1 MSDHIL
7 NHFNKLKAKGLNID
21 ITRGKPESKQLDLS
35 NELLSMNIAPYSG
48 GVDLRNYGEPLG
60 LKEARMLGSDLL
72 DAPVENIITGEQSS
86 LLLSYQFLLSH
97 YLFGKNT
104 AWKDLDKPKF
114 ICPVPGF
121 DRHFRMFEDLGLE
134 MISVPLSEQG
144 VDIKSL
150 RKVLNQEKNIVGM
163 ICVPRHSNP
172 SGEVYSDQNI
182 LDIFEATTDYS
193 DDFIVLFDNAY
204 LVHDFLPTSKQS
216 SIWELADKSNALHQ
230 AVCVT
235 SFSKVTFGGGG
246 LSFLAAA
253 EKNLELIK
261 RIRTSMV
268 ICPDKINQQKH
279 IEFFKDKD
287 AIIEHMKK
295 HADLVRPKF
304 ETAYSILESI
314 PSDYGTY
321 SKPTGGYFITYV
333 TKKPIATR
341 VVGLCKDAGVLI
353 TPAGATFP
361 YGKDPLNNTIRIA
374 PTFVNEADLK
384 LAMDIFISAVQIAHS
399 DYSI

>member
-1 MSDHIL
+1 MSDYIL

-35 NELLSMNIAPYSG
+35 NELLSMDIEPYLG
-48 GVDLRNYGEPLG
+48 DVDLRNYGEPLG
-60 LKEARMLGSDLL
+60 LKEARILGSNLL
-72 DAPVENIITGEQSS
+72 NTPVDNIITGEQSS

-97 YLFGKNT
+97 YLFGSKI
-104 AWKDLDKPKF
+104 AWKDLDNPKF

-134 MISVPLSEQG
+134 MISVPLLDQG
-144 VDIKSL
+144 VDIQSL
-150 RKVLNQEKNIVGM
+150 RKILNQEKDIVGM

-182 LDIFEATTDYS
+182 LDIFEATTSYS
-193 DDFIVLFDNAY
+193 DNFVVLFDNAY
-204 LVHDFLPTSKQS
+204 LVHDFLPTNEQS
-216 SIWELADKSNALHQ
+216 PIWELANKSNALHQ

-246 LSFLAAA
+246 LSFLGAA

-261 RIRTSMV
+261 RIRASMV
-268 ICPDKINQQKH
+268 ICPDKINQKRH
-279 IEFFKDKD
+279 LDFFKDKD
-287 AIIEHMKK
+287 AIIRHMKK

-304 ETAYSILESI
+304 ETAYAILESI
-314 PSDYGTY
+314 SSDYGTF

-333 TKKPIATR
+333 TKKPIATK
-341 VVGLCKDAGVLI
+341 VVELCKEAGVLI

-361 YGKDPLNNTIRIA
+361 YGDDPLNNTIRIA
-374 PTFVNEADLK
+374 PTFVNEEDLK
-384 LAMDIFISAVQIAHS
+384 LAIDVFISSVQIAHNEQLV
-399 DYSI
+399 

>member
-1 MSDHIL
+1 
-7 NHFNKLKAKGLNID
+7 
-21 ITRGKPESKQLDLS
+21 
-35 NELLSMNIAPYSG
+35 
-48 GVDLRNYGEPLG
+48 
-60 LKEARMLGSDLL
+60 
-72 DAPVENIITGEQSS
+72 
-86 LLLSYQFLLSH
+86 
-97 YLFGKNT
+97 
-104 AWKDLDKPKF
+104 
-114 ICPVPGF
+114 
-121 DRHFRMFEDLGLE
+121 
-134 MISVPLSEQG
+134 
-144 VDIKSL
+144 
-150 RKVLNQEKNIVGM
+150 M

-182 LDIFEATTDYS
+182 SDIFEATTDYS

-341 VVGLCKDAGVLI
+341 VVELCKDAGVLI

>member
-216 SIWELADKSNALHQ
+216 SI
-230 AVCVT
+230 
-235 SFSKVTFGGGG
+235 
-246 LSFLAAA
+246 
-253 EKNLELIK
+253 
-261 RIRTSMV
+261 
-268 ICPDKINQQKH
+268 
-279 IEFFKDKD
+279 
-287 AIIEHMKK
+287 
-295 HADLVRPKF
+295 
-304 ETAYSILESI
+304 
-314 PSDYGTY
+314 
-321 SKPTGGYFITYV
+321 
-333 TKKPIATR
+333 
-341 VVGLCKDAGVLI
+341 
-353 TPAGATFP
+353 
-361 YGKDPLNNTIRIA
+361 
-374 PTFVNEADLK
+374 
-384 LAMDIFISAVQIAHS
+384 
-399 DYSI
+399 

>member
-35 NELLSMNIAPYSG
+35 NELLSMDIEPYLG
-48 GVDLRNYGEPLG
+48 DVDLRNYGEPLG
-60 LKEARMLGSDLL
+60 LKEARILGSNLL
-72 DAPVENIITGEQSS
+72 NTPEDNIITGEQSS

-97 YLFGKNT
+97 YLFGSKI
-104 AWKDLDKPKF
+104 AWKDLDNPKF

-134 MISVPLSEQG
+134 MISVPLLDQG
-144 VDIKSL
+144 VDIQSL
-150 RKVLNQEKNIVGM
+150 RKILNQEKDIVGM

-182 LDIFEATTDYS
+182 LDIFEATTSYS
-193 DDFIVLFDNAY
+193 DDFVVLFDNAY
-204 LVHDFLPTSKQS
+204 LVHDFLPTNEQS
-216 SIWELADKSNALHQ
+216 SIWELANKSNALHQ

-246 LSFLAAA
+246 LSFLGAA

-261 RIRTSMV
+261 RIRASMV
-268 ICPDKINQQKH
+268 ICPDKVNQKRH
-279 IEFFKDKD
+279 LDFFKDKD
-287 AIIEHMKK
+287 AIIRHMKK

-304 ETAYSILESI
+304 ETAYAILESI
-314 PSDYGTY
+314 SSDYGTF

-333 TKKPIATR
+333 TKKPIATK
-341 VVGLCKDAGVLI
+341 VVELCKEAGVLI
-353 TPAGATFP
+353 TLAGATFP
-361 YGKDPLNNTIRIA
+361 YGDDPLNNTIRIA
-374 PTFVNEADLK
+374 PTFVNEEDLK
-384 LAMDIFISAVQIAHS
+384 LAIDVFISSVQIAHNEQLV
-399 DYSI
+399 

>member
-35 NELLSMNIAPYSG
+35 NELLSMDIEPYLG
-48 GVDLRNYGEPLG
+48 DVDLRNYGEPLG
-60 LKEARMLGSDLL
+60 LKEARILGSNLL
-72 DAPVENIITGEQSS
+72 NTPVDNIITGEQSS

-97 YLFGKNT
+97 YLFGSKI
-104 AWKDLDKPKF
+104 AWKDLDNPKF

-134 MISVPLSEQG
+134 MISVPFLAQG
-144 VDIKSL
+144 VDIQSL
-150 RKVLNQEKNIVGM
+150 RKILDQEKDIVGM

-182 LDIFEATTDYS
+182 LDIFEATTSYS
-193 DDFIVLFDNAY
+193 DDFVVLFDNAY
-204 LVHDFLPTSKQS
+204 LVHDFLPTNEQS
-216 SIWELADKSNALHQ
+216 SIWELANKSNALHQ

-246 LSFLAAA
+246 LSFLGAA

-261 RIRTSMV
+261 RIRASMV
-268 ICPDKINQQKH
+268 ICPDKINQKRH
-279 IEFFKDKD
+279 LDFFKDKD
-287 AIIEHMKK
+287 AIIRHMKK

-304 ETAYSILESI
+304 ETAYAILESI
-314 PSDYGTY
+314 SSDYGTF

-333 TKKPIATR
+333 TKKPIATK
-341 VVGLCKDAGVLI
+341 VVELCKEAGVLI

-361 YGKDPLNNTIRIA
+361 YGDDPLNNTIRIA
-374 PTFVNEADLK
+374 PTFVNEEDLK
-384 LAMDIFISAVQIAHS
+384 LAIDVFISSVQIAHNEQLV
-399 DYSI
+399 

>member
-1 MSDHIL
+1 
-7 NHFNKLKAKGLNID
+7 
-21 ITRGKPESKQLDLS
+21 
-35 NELLSMNIAPYSG
+35 
-48 GVDLRNYGEPLG
+48 
-60 LKEARMLGSDLL
+60 
-72 DAPVENIITGEQSS
+72 
-86 LLLSYQFLLSH
+86 
-97 YLFGKNT
+97 
-104 AWKDLDKPKF
+104 
-114 ICPVPGF
+114 
-121 DRHFRMFEDLGLE
+121 MFEDLGLE
-134 MISVPLSEQG
+134 MITVPLSEQG

-182 LDIFEATTDYS
+182 SDIFEATTDYS

-341 VVGLCKDAGVLI
+341 VVELCKDAGVLI

-399 DYSI
+399 EYSI